1 MLALSKTGNAAAEP
15 DFASKDS
22 SFMKTEMVP
31 AKQRSVAAP
40 GLTTA
45 GRMLQKHDPN
55 GIWCENEKRINP
67 KNIPN
72 SKKAAAVDP
81 KQ

>member
-40 GLTTA
+40 GLTAA

-55 GIWCENEKRINP
+55 GIWCENEKR
-67 KNIPN
+67 KR
-72 SKKAAAVDP
+72 SRTGKKENHARR
-81 KQ
+81 